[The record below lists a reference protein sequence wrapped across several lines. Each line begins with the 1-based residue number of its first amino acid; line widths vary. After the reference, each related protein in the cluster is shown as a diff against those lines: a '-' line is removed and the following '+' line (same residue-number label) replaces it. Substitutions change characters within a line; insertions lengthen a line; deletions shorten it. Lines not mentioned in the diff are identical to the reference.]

1 MGEIEGSYRVL
12 QTPGTRLGA
21 QFNAGI
27 STLEPG
33 QSLSGNMVSGS
44 KSHGRGLQIRVQG
57 LDDSQEFFD
66 IDPKALGQALLSEV
80 FHRGNLI
87 ESDYFGLEFQNMQMN
102 WVWLEPTKPVVRQV
116 RRPPNTLFRLSVKFF
131 PPDPGQLQEEYTRYL
146 FSLQMKR
153 DLMESRLICTENT
166 GALLASHLVQSEI
179 GDYDDVADRDYLR
192 VNKLL
197 PYQDKVQ
204 ERIMELHCRHL
215 GQTPAESDFQI
226 LEIAR
231 KLEMYGVR
239 FHPAADREGT
249 KINLAVAHMGL
260 QVFQGTT
267 KINTFNWSKIRKL
280 SFKRKRFLIKLH
292 PEVHGPHQDT
302 LEFMMASRDQCKIF
316 WKICVEYHSFF
327 RLFDQPLPKSKA
339 ILFTRGSSFRYSG
352 RTQKQLVEYVRE
364 NGAKRT
370 PYQRRNSKI
379 RMSARSLAT
388 DVPKQSLSFNDSL
401 RAPGSPSSATVSFHP
416 AHISSVLP
424 RTEQPQP
431 QPLTALSHSP
441 APHQQH
447 QHQQQ
452 QQLQSPLQATRP
464 PSPPT
469 EEPLKAA
476 SPSHFA
482 FQDSVVDSP
491 QLSPFNTK
499 GPLCLSPSFQMSTLS
514 LPGQTPS
521 PLQSPILSEVGSN
534 ARLEEEEEG
543 RRKRYPTDKAYFI
556 AKEILTTERTYLKDL
571 EVITVWFRSA
581 VIKENAMPE
590 GLMTLLFSNIDPIY
604 EFHRGFL
611 KELDQRLALWEGRS
625 NAHVKGDYQ
634 RIGDV
639 MLRNMCSLKEFTS
652 YLQKHDEVLTE
663 LEKATKRL
671 KKLETVYKEFELQK
685 VCYLPLN
692 TFLLKPIQRLM
703 HYKLILERLCKHYS
717 PAHRDHDDCKE
728 ALKEVAEIATQL
740 QSSLIRLE
748 NFQKLTE
755 LQRDL
760 IGIENLTAPGREF
773 IREGCLYKL
782 TKKGLQQ
789 RMFFLF
795 SDMLLYTSKG
805 VTATNQFKVHGQLP
819 LHGMILIVLDAPVE
833 ESENEWSVPHCFTI
847 YSAQRTIVV
856 AASSK
861 VEMGKW
867 IEDLNLAIDMAKK
880 SQEKSSIFLDAGLS
894 DRSNLFGSP
903 AVSPELPPRY
913 LLGQG
918 QRPNTITHVCWYRNQ
933 NLSLTDYLRMNQNQL
948 SGYLL
953 RKFKNSNGWQKLW
966 VVFTNF
972 CLFFYKTH
980 QDDFPLASLP
990 LLGYTVSTPEESDS
1004 IHKEYVFKLQFKS
1017 HVYFFRA
1024 ESEYTFERWMEVI
1037 KSAASTT
1044 GRMSLLIPK
1053 GGPMEMNGK

>member
-66 IDPKALGQALLSEV
+66 IDPKAFGQTLLSEV
-80 FHRGNLI
+80 FLRGNLI

-102 WVWLEPTKPVVRQV
+102 WVWLEPTKPVVKQV
-116 RRPPNTLFRLSVKFF
+116 RRPANVLFRLSVKFF

-153 DLMESRLICTENT
+153 DLMEGRLICTENT

-179 GDYDDVADRDYLR
+179 GDYDDVADRDFLR
-192 VNKLL
+192 TNKLL
-197 PYQDKVQ
+197 PYQEKVQ
-204 ERIMELHCRHL
+204 ERIMELHRRHL

-249 KINLAVAHMGL
+249 KINLAVSHMGL
-260 QVFQGTT
+260 QVFQGNT

-327 RLFDQPLPKSKA
+327 RLFDQPQPKSKA

-352 RTQKQLVEYVRE
+352 RTQKQLVDYVRE

-401 RAPGSPSSATVSFHP
+401 RAQGSPSSAAVSFYP
-416 AHISSVLP
+416 THISSILS
-424 RTEQPQP
+424 RTEL
-431 QPLTALSHSP
+431 QPLSQPLSTLSQSP
-441 APHQQH
+441 APP
-447 QHQQQ
+447 QQQ
-452 QQLQSPLQATRP
+452 QQIQSPLQATRP
-464 PSPPT
+464 PSPPR
-469 EEPLKAA
+469 EDPVKAA
-476 SPSHFA
+476 SPSHYA
-482 FQDSVVDSP
+482 FQDSVIDSP
-491 QLSPFNTK
+491 QLSPFNPK

-514 LPGQTPS
+514 LPGQAPS

-639 MLRNMCSLKEFTS
+639 MLRNMCALKEFTS

-717 PAHRDHDDCKE
+717 PTHRDHDDCKE

-760 IGIENLTAPGREF
+760 IGVENLTAPGREF

-867 IEDLNLAIDMAKK
+867 IEDLNMAIDMAKK
-880 SQEKSSIFLDAGLS
+880 SQEKSSIFLDAGLG
-894 DRSNLFGSP
+894 DHSNLFGSP
-903 AVSPELPPRY
+903 AISPELPPRY

-1053 GGPMEMNGK
+1053 GGPVEINGN

>member
-33 QSLSGNMVSGS
+33 QSLSGNMVNRRISQ
-44 KSHGRGLQIRVQG
+44 GRGIQIRVQG

-66 IDPKALGQALLSEV
+66 IELKALGQILLSEV

-102 WVWLEPTKPVVRQV
+102 WVWLEPTKPISKQV
-116 RRPPNTLFRLSVKFF
+116 RRPANTLFRLSVKFF

-153 DLMESRLICTENT
+153 DLMEGRLICTENT

-179 GDYDDVADRDYLR
+179 GDYDDTADREYLR
-192 VNKLL
+192 INKLL
-197 PYQDKVQ
+197 PYQEKVQ
-204 ERIMELHCRHL
+204 ERIMELHRRHL

-249 KINLAVAHMGL
+249 KINLSVAHMGL
-260 QVFQGTT
+260 QVFQGHT

-302 LEFMMASRDQCKIF
+302 LEFLMGSRDQCKVF

-327 RLFDQPLPKSKA
+327 RLFDHPQPKSKA
-339 ILFTRGSSFRYSG
+339 VLFTRGSSFRYSG

-370 PYQRRNSKI
+370 PYQRRNSKV
-379 RMSARSLAT
+379 RMSTRSLAT
-388 DVPKQSLSFNDSL
+388 DVPKQSFSFNDSL
-401 RAPGSPSSATVSFHP
+401 RSPGLSSSAAVTFQSM
-416 AHISSVLP
+416 HIPSVFPL
-424 RTEQPQP
+424 TERQPQP
-431 QPLTALSHSP
+431 QPLTALSQSP
-441 APHQQH
+441 APS
-447 QHQQQ
+447 QQ

-464 PSPPT
+464 PSPPK
-469 EEPLKAA
+469 EEPIKPT
-476 SPSHFA
+476 SPSPYA

-491 QLSPFNTK
+491 QLSPVASK
-499 GPLCLSPSFQMSTLS
+499 GPLCLSPSFQMSNLS

-639 MLRNMCSLKEFTS
+639 MLKNMCALKEFTS
-652 YLQKHDEVLTE
+652 YLQKHNEVLTE
-663 LEKATKRL
+663 LEKASKRL

-717 PAHRDHDDCKE
+717 PAHRDYDDCKE

-819 LHGMILIVLDAPVE
+819 LHGMIVE

-894 DRSNLFGSP
+894 DRSNRSSDE
-903 AVSPELPPRY
+903 VSLEQESEDDMNSSRTSLDKQTHHRA
-913 LLGQG
+913 
-918 QRPNTITHVCWYRNQ
+918 NTTMHVCWHRNTSVSMSDH
-933 NLSLTDYLRMNQNQL
+933 SLAVENQL

-1053 GGPMEMNGK
+1053 GGPMEINGN